1 MTKAAGSAFHVS
13 IIYSVGKKAEA
24 EAILKSFV
32 MEE

>member
-1 MTKAAGSAFHVS
+1 MDNIRFTEAQIN
-13 IIYSVGKKAEA
+13 IIYSAGKKAEA

>member
-13 IIYSVGKKAEA
+13 IIYSAGKKAEA